1 MRDALTTKES
11 ELLDHVLLYR
21 ITVREAVARQL
32 FPGEELLVA
41 DRALEELRR
50 AGHLRAYELYPHRKY
65 WALSPEA
72 AAARQLDTYYAKP
85 LAPEV
90 LVRTF
95 GVLAFCCLGTTPRRR
110 LSLETFR
117 TRFPDL
123 YKPQLPSSWYY
134 VDSESGK
141 ERLGYILVDFASD
154 VMRLVRRVR
163 RAVGQR
169 LGSGLPAF
177 AALIRNG
184 EFTVTVVTAHEEKKA
199 RLVAALKKEGLD
211 IVRHIEVHHDLAHLV
226 GLRHQ
231 PKLRSERAP

>member
-1 MRDALTTKES
+1 MREALTTKER

-21 ITVREAVARQL
+21 ITVREAVSRL
-32 FPGEELLVA
+32 FFPGEELLVA

-50 AGHLRAYELYPHRKY
+50 AGHLRPYELYPHRKY

-72 AAARQLDTYYAKP
+72 AAARQLDARYAKP
-85 LAPEV
+85 LASEV

-95 GVLAFCCLGTTPRRR
+95 GVLAFCCLGPTPRRR

-117 TRFPDL
+117 ARFPDL

-134 VDSESGK
+134 VDSEHGQ

-154 VMRLVRRVR
+154 VKRLVRRVR
-163 RAVGQR
+163 KTVAQR

-177 AALIRNG
+177 TALIRNG

-199 RLVAALKKEGLD
+199 RLAGALKKEKLD
-211 IVRHIEVHHDLAHLV
+211 VVRHIEVHHDLARLV
-226 GLRHQ
+226 GPHRP
-231 PKLRSERAP
+231 PKLPNDRVS